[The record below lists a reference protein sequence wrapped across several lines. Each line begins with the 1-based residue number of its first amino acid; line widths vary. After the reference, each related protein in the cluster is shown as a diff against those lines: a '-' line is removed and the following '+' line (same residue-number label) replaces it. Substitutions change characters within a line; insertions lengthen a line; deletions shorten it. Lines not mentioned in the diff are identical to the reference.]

1 MIAMIVIGALLG
13 GCLYLLIDRLA
24 GPRVSPLVQ
33 LGRLDARTM
42 TSVSE
47 PTAAGTSDPRVRRPI
62 VRLEAR
68 LGQTLADALTRRGIH
83 YRSLRQDLA
92 LTGRDLPTVLGQKV
106 VVAVYG
112 LLVTLLLAVL
122 AQAAYGLSL
131 PAGTP
136 LLLALGGS
144 LAFFF
149 LPDWEARRQASTR
162 RRDFRRALGVYFDLV
177 ALQMAASA
185 APAEALPE
193 AARIGT
199 GWPLAVLRD
208 TLHEARNAGRD
219 QWSALT
225 ELGERIGVKELRDL
239 GTVVRLVAHDG
250 AQVRQTLMDRAA
262 SIRTSDLADAE
273 GTAGK
278 RKQSMSLAELCIGF
292 SFIVFATYPAIANI
306 NPR

>member
-1 MIAMIVIGALLG
+1 MIAMIMIGALLG
-13 GCLYLLIDRLA
+13 GCLYLLVDQLI

-33 LGRLDARTM
+33 LGRLDARTKA
-42 TSVSE
+42 SAAE
-47 PTAAGTSDPRVRRPI
+47 PSASSTPDTRARGPL
-62 VRLEAR
+62 VRLESRIGRA
-68 LGQTLADALTRRGIH
+68 LADALTRRGIH
-83 YRSLRQDLA
+83 YKSLRQDLA

-106 VVAVYG
+106 VAAVYG
-112 LLVTLLLAVL
+112 LLATLLLAVL

-136 LLLALGGS
+136 LLLALGGAT
-144 LAFFF
+144 AFFF
-149 LPDWEARRQASTR
+149 LPDWEARRRAATR

-185 APAEALPE
+185 APAEALPQ
-193 AARIGT
+193 AARIGA

-208 TLHEARNAGRD
+208 TLHEARDAGRD

-278 RKQSMSLAELCIGF
+278 RKQSMSLAELSIGF